1 MFSHKILFALT
12 VFLFISV
19 NVWADEYTQL
29 WQEGRLE
36 QAIEALQ
43 KASEQF
49 PQNRRIQKRY
59 QAMIV
64 QKKSLD
70 DMIRKSMDA
79 MQNGAYQKAQKIL
92 AKAALINDRYPAYQ
106 KTLNKLVQKEA
117 EIHNQSFTVPVSWI
131 KPKIPNLKG
140 MENFVDTAAIT
151 TTYNLLKQLYGKMT
165 PEHEKI
171 LKKQFAQYYEYPS
184 DEVIKYFKNL
194 IPLLYKLVS
203 LKTKLSSEME
213 GYGLAAADA
222 TNVLK
227 YKNEKMAEE
236 VSRRLL
242 QRRKNILAI
251 QQQLAEINM
260 HTNRIGT
267 PPNALEIKKKHKK
280 EFEDIIQLAA
290 QQMGKSNGMEVKNLS
305 INGIWEIRDTDT
317 IKEII
322 VSRQKNPASKRIN
335 SFAVAQKKS
344 KDIPYKGNQR
354 LFMEPLDLDKIY
366 FREMADLGE
375 GYYFFFYAGYHRAE
389 GWDESGFLVLKKTG
403 KSTYTIYSD
412 DDDENLP
419 WKMTLSIQDGKLLC
433 NKNIFIQI
441 DNSIISSYA
450 FTFHHLDNSNAL
462 PDIKFFPGMD
472 WQFVEGT
479 VAKWLKDYRQL
490 SEKEKEIDFSLIK
503 DEDESILL
511 DLSRSKYNQNK
522 YEQRINTSK
531 KLLPSDVKND
541 NYIWKLTKT
550 TVETYPLRL
559 MGGDAFHIEKTYST
573 KEGWLKIWK
582 EKLVDGPGS
591 AIHTERI
598 LLATYTWNVPG
609 KQYRTDQ
616 IFNANPGGG
625 GLPNAA
631 WDLVLPTMKSSNVA
645 IHFINSALINFK
657 KQKNRP
663 GKSGSIKMNSE
674 NLGSTGGRLQLV
686 LKVKDKI
693 GATVQFDFSAHRKN
707 TNLTASNNTDFTDDS
722 MVNTSKEDFY
732 ALQIEQLR
740 DDINS
745 YKERMAK
752 ATTREQKKQF
762 SLIIMGKEADLQQQ
776 KDLLSELKTGEFRH
790 TETKWDKYNA
800 SISASRFIKESRK
813 YQEKIRRAEYRID
826 MIRKIG
832 EMSQKM
838 IAQDELGVRNWAQ
851 KLKEKALKTND
862 TKQLSK
868 IYIAMKKRYM
878 QNLETNQV
886 GSQLK
891 MIDAED
897 RLSRA
902 EGVKSWAEFGVMAGT
917 MGVTQGSMYLY
928 AGYSGITNGISD
940 GISSG
945 VKHAITNLNM
955 ATMAVGSAYDGY
967 NYVDPHT
974 GKKRGLE
981 GAAKNTG
988 ATLAILGLCHLS
1000 IKAVTKSCSVAANTY
1015 NKYAVEG
1022 ALTAQEREMSINMVK
1037 QYETKLKKL
1046 ESLSKQGD
1054 RQALKEYS
1062 KVMKKETEKLMA
1074 NPHAKNYL
1082 KYNGSEATQRLYL
1095 HYEKRV
1101 KAKVASRFK
1110 KMMRENGWEKFRLKD
1125 FRNTASGNSIGM
1137 DWDYGLIEDNL
1148 KTMVINGNE
1157 VKVIMKN
1164 GKPMTVR
1171 QFQKEGERLFKKAYK
1186 LETDFSAEGS
1196 FATLTTSANPEAFKD
1211 VAILKD
1217 PAMAEEDL
1225 AGHTAW
1231 TVKYKAEHM
1240 MSKHS
1245 MGFIT
1250 KVGKLG
1256 EACRGLAKEIRTKLI
1271 PNLEQSRNK
1280 LYLNDRVAFMEQ
1292 LQATLQEFGENHISV
1307 VEAERSV
1314 RKLTGK
1320 SLNEL
1325 PEYISTSLRK
1335 AIEAK

>member
-1 MFSHKILFALT
+1 MMIA
-12 VFLFISV
+12 FLFISV
-19 NVWADEYTQL
+19 NLWGDQYTQL
-29 WQEGRLE
+29 WQEGKLE
-36 QAIEALQ
+36 QAIDTLQ
-43 KASEQF
+43 KTSEQF
-49 PQNRRIQKRY
+49 PQNGTLLKRY
-59 QAMIV
+59 KAMMM

-70 DMIRKSMDA
+70 ELIGKSMAA
-79 MQNGAYQKAQKIL
+79 MQNGEYKKAKNIL
-92 AKAALINDRYPAYQ
+92 AKAALINDRYPVYQ
-106 KTLNKLVQKEA
+106 ETVKQLARKEA
-117 EIHNQSFTVPVSWI
+117 EIHNPSFTVPVSWI
-131 KPKIPNLKG
+131 KPEIPNLNG

-151 TTYNLLKQLYGKMT
+151 TAYNLLKQLYGKMT
-165 PEHEKI
+165 PDQEKI
-171 LKKQFAQYYEYPS
+171 LQKQFAQYYEYPC
-184 DEVIKYFKNL
+184 DEVIKYFKSL
-194 IPLLYKLVS
+194 IPILYKAVS
-203 LKTKLSSEME
+203 LKTKLSSEMA

-260 HTNRIGT
+260 HANRIGT
-267 PPNALEIKKKHKK
+267 PPNALEIKKKHEK

-290 QQMGKSNGMEVKNLS
+290 QQVDKSNGIEVNNTSL
-305 INGIWEIRDTDT
+305 NGIWEIRDTDT
-317 IKEII
+317 VKEII
-322 VSRQKNPASKRIN
+322 VSRQMNPASKRIN
-335 SFAVAQKKS
+335 AFAVSQRKS
-344 KDIPYKGNQR
+344 KDISYKDNQR
-354 LFMEPLDLDKIY
+354 VFMKPLDLDKIY

-375 GYYFFFYAGYHRAE
+375 GYHFFFYAGYHSTDK
-389 GWDESGFLVLKKTG
+389 WDEFGFLVLKKTG

-419 WKMTLSIQDGKLLC
+419 WQMTLTVQGGKLLC
-433 NKNIFIQI
+433 NKDVFIQI
-441 DNSIISSYA
+441 DDSMISSYE
-450 FTFHHLDNSNAL
+450 FTFHHIENSNPL

-472 WQFVEGT
+472 WQFVERT
-479 VAKWLKDYRQL
+479 VAKWLKDYQKL

-511 DLSRSKYNQNK
+511 DLSRFKYNQNK
-522 YEQRINTSK
+522 YEYRINASK
-531 KLLPSDVKND
+531 KLLPEDVKND

-550 TVETYPLRL
+550 TVETHPLPL
-559 MGGDAFHIEKTYST
+559 MGGGAFHIETTYST
-573 KEGWLKIWK
+573 NEGWLKIWK

-591 AIHTERI
+591 EIHTVRT
-598 LLATYTWNVPG
+598 LLATYTWDAPG
-609 KQYRTDQ
+609 KQYTTDQ
-616 IFNANPGGG
+616 VFNANPGGG
-625 GLPNAA
+625 GLPNAT
-631 WDLVLPTMKSSNVA
+631 WNLVLPTMKSSNVS
-645 IHFINSALINFK
+645 IQFINSSLIDFK
-657 KQKNRP
+657 KQKNISI
-663 GKSGSIKMNSE
+663 KSGSIKMNTE

-693 GATVQFDFSAHRKN
+693 GAVVQFDFSALPKG
-707 TNLTASNNTDFTDDS
+707 TSATAGNDVDMADTA
-722 MVNTSKEDFY
+722 MINTSKEDFY
-732 ALQIEQLR
+732 NLQIEQLTE
-740 DDINS
+740 DINS

-762 SLIIMGKEADLQQQ
+762 SLIVMGKEADLQQQ

-813 YQEKIRRAEYRID
+813 YQEKIRGAEYRID

-832 EMSQKM
+832 EMSNKM
-838 IAQDELGVRNWAQ
+838 IDQDELGVRNWAQ
-851 KLKEKALKTND
+851 KLKVKALKTNVI
-862 TKQLSK
+862 KQLSK

-878 QNLETNQV
+878 QNLETDQID
-886 GSQLK
+886 SQLK

-897 RLSRA
+897 KLARV

-917 MGVTQGSMYLY
+917 MGVTQGGLYLY
-928 AGYSGITNGISD
+928 AGYTGITNGITD
-940 GISSG
+940 GITDGIDAG

-955 ATMAVGSAYDGY
+955 ATMVVGSAYDGY
-967 NYVDPHT
+967 NYIDPKT
-974 GKKRGLE
+974 GKKSGIK
-981 GAAKNTG
+981 GAGKNVVT
-988 ATLAILGLCHLS
+988 TLAILGLCHLG
-1000 IKAVTKSCSVAANTY
+1000 IKTATKSCSVAAKTY

-1037 QYETKLKKL
+1037 QYETKLQKL
-1046 ESLSKQGD
+1046 ERLSKQGD

-1110 KMMRENGWEKFRLKD
+1110 KMMRENGWEKVKLKE
-1125 FRNTASGNSIGM
+1125 FRNAASGNSVGM

-1148 KTMVINGNE
+1148 KTMTINGRE

-1171 QFQKEGERLFKKAYK
+1171 QFQKEGEKLFRKAYH
-1186 LETDFSAEGS
+1186 LETGYSAEGS
-1196 FATLTTSANPEAFKD
+1196 FANLTTTANPEAFKD

-1217 PAMAEEDL
+1217 PAMAEKDL

-1240 MSKHS
+1240 MGKHS
-1245 MGFIT
+1245 MGFVT

-1271 PNLEQSRNK
+1271 PNLEQSQNK

-1292 LQATLQEFGENHISV
+1292 LQTTLQAFGENRISV

-1335 AIEAK
+1335 VIKAK